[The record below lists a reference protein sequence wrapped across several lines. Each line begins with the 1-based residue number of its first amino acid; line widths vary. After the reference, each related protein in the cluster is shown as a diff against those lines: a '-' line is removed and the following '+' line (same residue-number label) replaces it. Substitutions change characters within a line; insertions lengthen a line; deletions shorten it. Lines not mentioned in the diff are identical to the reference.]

1 MVQPKYS
8 PEEALERV
16 KLMMK
21 YDLSKTSTENKKVVY
36 EQTTPAAGYTDPNQQ
51 SQLRRKDSM
60 LDDIIDNQSIDK
72 SVCTKFIKKF
82 YTAWEKKTVVPQ
94 STLEKERNIV
104 QACRNQHYGKF
115 GVLGVGG
122 NKVDEML
129 DILAGCPNPK
139 NIAPSTNGKDK
150 GFRIEGRC

>member
-21 YDLSKTSTENKKVVY
+21 YDLSKTSTENKKVVS

-51 SQLRRKDSM
+51 SKLRRKDSM

-72 SVCTKFIKKF
+72 SVCTKYIRKF
-82 YTAWEKKTVVPQ
+82 YTAWLEKTVVPK
-94 STLEKERNIV
+94 SILDKERNIV

-122 NKVDEML
+122 ENVDDML
-129 DILAGCPNPK
+129 DSLAGCPNKK
-139 NIAPSTNGKDK
+139 NISPSRTGDDKD
-150 GFRIEGRC
+150 FRINGRC